1 MKRFCILAV
10 LLLSAVAVSAQPKK
24 VSILGDSYSTYQG
37 YNPEG
42 YNPFYPDAHNDVA
55 SVDQTWWSLYIKTM
69 GYQLEKNNSWGATT
83 ICGTGYFRRDVSA
96 SNFIS
101 RVEMLGDPDIIFLF
115 GGTNDAWAGSPVG
128 EYQYADWTKE
138 DCMNFRPAL
147 ACLLDKLQKT
157 YPKATIYSLLN
168 SELREEINESM
179 REVCKHYGVQLI
191 ELQDI
196 EKQNGHPSIQGM
208 KSICRQII
216 AATGYPQ
223 PDLNFEL
230 WPDGAP
236 SDNGLRGEEKDYGN
250 HVSNVTRPTLS
261 IFLPEKCN
269 GLALL
274 VCPGGGYVDVWDKTE
289 GYYNARWYTEQGLVY
304 AVLKYRL
311 PNGHC
316 EVPMEDVHQAMAILK
331 ARADEF
337 GFTKLGIAGCSAG
350 GHLAATAATHFTTPE
365 ERPDFQVLFYPVIS
379 TDPAITH
386 GGSAFYLLGRNPSQ
400 ALLDKYSNEKQ
411 VTANTPP
418 AFIMANSDDGVVPC
432 ENSIRYYE
440 ALRAN
445 KVPAALHIYPVGGH
459 GWADHVDF
467 PYRDAWMGD
476 LKVWLAALA
485 KAE

>member
-10 LLLSAVAVSAQPKK
+10 LLLCAAAVSAQPKK

-69 GYQLEKNNSWGATT
+69 GYQLEKNNSWGGTT

-115 GGTNDAWAGSPVG
+115 GGTNDAWAGAPVG

-138 DCMNFRPAL
+138 DCMSFRPAL

-216 AATGYPQ
+216 AAT
-223 PDLNFEL
+223 
-230 WPDGAP
+230 
-236 SDNGLRGEEKDYGN
+236 
-250 HVSNVTRPTLS
+250 
-261 IFLPEKCN
+261 
-269 GLALL
+269 
-274 VCPGGGYVDVWDKTE
+274 
-289 GYYNARWYTEQGLVY
+289 
-304 AVLKYRL
+304 
-311 PNGHC
+311 
-316 EVPMEDVHQAMAILK
+316 
-331 ARADEF
+331 
-337 GFTKLGIAGCSAG
+337 
-350 GHLAATAATHFTTPE
+350 
-365 ERPDFQVLFYPVIS
+365 
-379 TDPAITH
+379 
-386 GGSAFYLLGRNPSQ
+386 
-400 ALLDKYSNEKQ
+400 
-411 VTANTPP
+411 
-418 AFIMANSDDGVVPC
+418 
-432 ENSIRYYE
+432 
-440 ALRAN
+440 
-445 KVPAALHIYPVGGH
+445 
-459 GWADHVDF
+459 
-467 PYRDAWMGD
+467 
-476 LKVWLAALA
+476 
-485 KAE
+485 AE